1 MASVPHSWFS
11 CIISS
16 SHPPPPPPPPPFTI
30 YFCAKRLKSQRN
42 NLPIQSFC
50 ESKCRSFTCLCV
62 FQCAFTVVRI
72 FVASGLWCTSLVWVA
87 YGVSLRGVQPLLMKT
102 DDRGPD
108 PLPVSTAVHT
118 WVSFVCCVK
127 HSRCSSSISFI
138 SFLYNLS
145 FIVISETW
153 RCKKNPVLSFFSIWT
168 YRNTGQHHA
177 ERKPST
183 WAASDSV
190 PTKRPGSRADAQ
202 RCVWR
207 RGRGWKTPK
216 LLCVIITAIS
226 HCVYSTLLNVP
237 FTFNPS
243 PSVFPPRLLSASHW
257 CSLSK
262 CHGILEMWSKFWP
275 TDIHKLVLWMGWGG
289 GGLP

>member
-11 CIISS
+11 CIKSS
-16 SHPPPPPPPPPFTI
+16 PPPPPPPPFTI

-108 PLPVSTAVHT
+108 HLPVSTAVHT

-153 RCKKNPVLSFFSIWT
+153 RCKKIKFCRFFSLEL
-168 YRNTGQHHA
+168 TGTRDSITLNENLQLELHPT
-177 ERKPST
+177 PSQ
-183 WAASDSV
+183 
-190 PTKRPGSRADAQ
+190 PNAQ
-202 RCVWR
+202 AQ
-207 RGRGWKTPK
+207 GQMPK
-216 LLCVIITAIS
+216 GACE
-226 HCVYSTLLNVP
+226 
-237 FTFNPS
+237 
-243 PSVFPPRLLSASHW
+243 
-257 CSLSK
+257 
-262 CHGILEMWSKFWP
+262 GE
-275 TDIHKLVLWMGWGG
+275 GG
-289 GGLP
+289 GGKLPNFCV